1 MKSVLSARSMTAFFE
16 MGSQKLGQPVPDSNF
31 VSERK
36 SSCAQPAQTYVPWA
50 WLFQSSPVNARSVPF
65 PRRTLYCMGVSICF
79 HSESGTAR
87 HSASDFAAVLMAP
100 FAPAPAWASVVS
112 DADTRQA
119 SPAPSEASPIR
130 TSRRVRMDC
139 ILSPRSHRSPANAPT
154 IEGVTKAGRPRYP
167 WWVILFASLGFLSV
181 CTVLVTL
188 FLPLGR
194 RPPEIRITAAPPVR
208 SPEFLAAIAGTA
220 GAPLRAAG
228 TVQLLN
234 NGVAF
239 FPALVKDLR
248 AAQRTIHFSVYIWEP
263 GEANDQVFAALIDRA
278 RAGVKVRVLLDG
290 LGGMKAPDKDVDA
303 LRAAGGQVERFGAA
317 RLGKLT
323 RFHKRN
329 HRRSIVMDG
338 RVGYTG
344 GMAVSDKWVGNAD
357 TEERWRDT
365 MVRVTGPL
373 AATLQSAFV
382 APWAQSS
389 GELLSGPDVFP
400 PDVLGFPDTA
410 PAPASS
416 PAASPAPAA
425 PAASTGS
432 VQPVTL
438 HTGLASAPSSE
449 HHPLR
454 LFFLQSFVS
463 AKQKLYITTPY
474 FVPDDAVRKVVAD
487 RARAGVDVRILLPD
501 EHTDAKPIRL
511 TSHSYFDEL
520 LAAGVKIYEYQPTMM
535 HTKGVVVDGAWS
547 IIGSAN
553 MDVRSKE
560 LNNENVLGILDEG
573 FAREMEATYSEDL
586 KKAQEIHLEE
596 WRRRGWWAKAKER
609 VAVLFAEQY

>member
-1 MKSVLSARSMTAFFE
+1 VTRTVR
-16 MGSQKLGQPVPDSNF
+16 QKYPGWV
-31 VSERK
+31 V
-36 SSCAQPAQTYVPWA
+36 T
-50 WLFQSSPVNARSVPF
+50 
-65 PRRTLYCMGVSICF
+65 
-79 HSESGTAR
+79 
-87 HSASDFAAVLMAP
+87 FA
-100 FAPAPAWASVVS
+100 
-112 DADTRQA
+112 
-119 SPAPSEASPIR
+119 I
-130 TSRRVRMDC
+130 
-139 ILSPRSHRSPANAPT
+139 
-154 IEGVTKAGRPRYP
+154 
-167 WWVILFASLGFLSV
+167 LGFLSV

-188 FLPLGR
+188 FSPLGR
-194 RPPEIRITAAPPVR
+194 RPPDVRITAAPAVR
-208 SPEFLAAIAGTA
+208 SPEFLAAIAGAA
-220 GAPLRAAG
+220 GAPVRSGG

-239 FPALVKDLR
+239 FPALLKDLR

-263 GEANDQVFAALIDRA
+263 GPESDEVFAALIERA

-290 LGGMKAPDKDVDA
+290 LGGMKAPDKDVNA
-303 LRAAGGQVERFGAA
+303 LKAAGGQVEKFGAV

-344 GMAVSDKWVGNAD
+344 GMAVAEKWVGNAD
-357 TEERWRDT
+357 TEEHWRDT

-382 APWAQSS
+382 APWAQTS

-400 PDVLGFPDTA
+400 PDVIGGTDAAPAGA
-410 PAPASS
+410 PAPSAM
-416 PAASPAPAA
+416 PAPPTPPGGAA
-425 PAASTGS
+425 AGS

-449 HHPLR
+449 NHPLR
-454 LFFLQSFVS
+454 LFFIQSFVS
-463 AKQKLYITTPY
+463 AKQKLHITTPY
-474 FVPDDAVRKVVAD
+474 FVPDEAIRKVVAD

-511 TSHSYFDEL
+511 TSHSYFEEL
-520 LAAGVKIYEYQPTMM
+520 LGAGVKIYEYQPTMM
-535 HTKGVVVDGAWS
+535 HTKGVVVDGAWT
-547 IIGSAN
+547 IVGSAN

-573 FAREMEATYSEDL
+573 FAREMEATFSADL

-596 WRRRGWWAKAKER
+596 WRRRGWWAKVKEH

>member
-1 MKSVLSARSMTAFFE
+1 
-16 MGSQKLGQPVPDSNF
+16 
-31 VSERK
+31 
-36 SSCAQPAQTYVPWA
+36 
-50 WLFQSSPVNARSVPF
+50 
-65 PRRTLYCMGVSICF
+65 
-79 HSESGTAR
+79 
-87 HSASDFAAVLMAP
+87 
-100 FAPAPAWASVVS
+100 
-112 DADTRQA
+112 
-119 SPAPSEASPIR
+119 
-130 TSRRVRMDC
+130 
-139 ILSPRSHRSPANAPT
+139 
-154 IEGVTKAGRPRYP
+154 
-167 WWVILFASLGFLSV
+167 
-181 CTVLVTL
+181 
-188 FLPLGR
+188 
-194 RPPEIRITAAPPVR
+194 VR
-208 SPEFLAAIAGTA
+208 SG
-220 GAPLRAAG
+220 G

-239 FPALVKDLR
+239 FPKLLKDIR

-263 GEANDQVFAALIDRA
+263 GEASDQVFAALLERA

-303 LRAAGGQVERFGAA
+303 LRAAGGQVERFSAA

-329 HRRSIVMDG
+329 HRRAIVMDG
-338 RVGYTG
+338 RVAYTG
-344 GMAVSDKWVGNAD
+344 GMAVAEKWVGNAD
-357 TEERWRDT
+357 TEEHWRDT

-373 AATLQSAFV
+373 AATIQSAFV
-382 APWAQSS
+382 GPWTQSS

-400 PDVLGFPDTA
+400 PDVTGGPDAA
-410 PAPASS
+410 PAPS
-416 PAASPAPAA
+416 AAALAAA
-425 PAASTGS
+425 PATAGS

-449 HHPLR
+449 NHPLR
-454 LFFLQSFVS
+454 LFFIQSFVS
-463 AKQKLYITTPY
+463 AQHKLYITTPY
-474 FVPDDAVRKVVAD
+474 FVPDEAIRKVVAD

-511 TSHSYFDEL
+511 TSHGYYEEL
-520 LAAGVKIYEYQPTMM
+520 LAAGVKVYEYQPTMM

-547 IIGSAN
+547 IVGSAN

-573 FAREMEATYSEDL
+573 FAREVEATFFEDL

-596 WRRRGWWAKAKER
+596 WRRRGWWAKTKER

>member
-1 MKSVLSARSMTAFFE
+1 VVT
-16 MGSQKLGQPVPDSNF
+16 
-31 VSERK
+31 
-36 SSCAQPAQTYVPWA
+36 
-50 WLFQSSPVNARSVPF
+50 
-65 PRRTLYCMGVSICF
+65 
-79 HSESGTAR
+79 
-87 HSASDFAAVLMAP
+87 FA
-100 FAPAPAWASVVS
+100 
-112 DADTRQA
+112 
-119 SPAPSEASPIR
+119 I
-130 TSRRVRMDC
+130 
-139 ILSPRSHRSPANAPT
+139 
-154 IEGVTKAGRPRYP
+154 
-167 WWVILFASLGFLSV
+167 LGFISV

-188 FLPLGR
+188 FSPLGR
-194 RPPEIRITAAPPVR
+194 RPPEVRITAAPAVR
-208 SPEFLAAIAGTA
+208 SPEFLAAVAGTA
-220 GAPLRAAG
+220 GSPVRAGG
-228 TVQLLN
+228 TVQLLS

-248 AAQRTIHFSVYIWEP
+248 SAQRTIHFSVYIWEP
-263 GEANDQVFAALIDRA
+263 GEANDQVFAALVERA

-303 LRAAGGQVERFGAA
+303 LKAAGGKVEKFGAA

-329 HRRSIVMDG
+329 HRRSIVIDG

-344 GMAVSDKWVGNAD
+344 GMAVADKWVGNAD
-357 TEERWRDT
+357 TEEHWRDT

-382 APWAQSS
+382 APWAQTT

-400 PDVLGFPDTA
+400 PDVIGFPDAA
-410 PAPASS
+410 PA
-416 PAASPAPAA
+416 AAPVAA
-425 PAASTGS
+425 PAASAAASSAAGAA
-432 VQPVTL
+432 QPVTL

-449 HHPLR
+449 NHPLR
-454 LFFLQSFVS
+454 LFFIQSFVS

-474 FVPDDAVRKVVAD
+474 FVPDEAIRKVVAD

-511 TSHSYFDEL
+511 TSHRYFEEL
-520 LAAGVKIYEYQPTMM
+520 LTAGVKVYEYQPTMM

-547 IIGSAN
+547 IVGSAN

-573 FAREMEATYSEDL
+573 FAREMEATFAEDL

-596 WRRRGWWAKAKER
+596 WRRRGWWAKTKER
-609 VAVLFAEQY
+609 VAELFSEQY

>member
-1 MKSVLSARSMTAFFE
+1 VT
-16 MGSQKLGQPVPDSNF
+16 
-31 VSERK
+31 
-36 SSCAQPAQTYVPWA
+36 
-50 WLFQSSPVNARSVPF
+50 
-65 PRRTLYCMGVSICF
+65 RTQ
-79 HSESGTAR
+79 
-87 HSASDFAAVLMAP
+87 
-100 FAPAPAWASVVS
+100 
-112 DADTRQA
+112 RQ
-119 SPAPSEASPIR
+119 
-130 TSRRVRMDC
+130 
-139 ILSPRSHRSPANAPT
+139 
-154 IEGVTKAGRPRYP
+154 RYP
-167 WWVILFASLGFLSV
+167 WWVLTFSILGFIAL

-188 FLPLGR
+188 FSPLGR
-194 RPPEIRITAAPPVR
+194 RPPAVRITAAPPVR
-208 SPEFLAAIAGTA
+208 SPEFLAAVAGTA
-220 GAPLRAAG
+220 GAPVRPGG

-248 AAQRTIHFSVYIWEP
+248 AAQRTIHFAVYIWEP
-263 GEANDQVFAALIDRA
+263 GEANDQVFAALLERA
-278 RAGVKVRVLLDG
+278 HAGVKVRVLLDG

-303 LRAAGGQVERFGAA
+303 LRAAGGQVERFSAA

-329 HRRSIVMDG
+329 HRRAIVMDG

-344 GMAVSDKWVGNAD
+344 GMAVSDKWVGDAD
-357 TEERWRDT
+357 TEEHWRDT

-382 APWAQSS
+382 GPWAQSS

-400 PDVLGFPDTA
+400 PDVIGGPDAA
-410 PAPASS
+410 PAPSVAVL
-416 PAASPAPAA
+416 AAA
-425 PAASTGS
+425 PAAAGS

-449 HHPLR
+449 NHPLR
-454 LFFLQSFVS
+454 LFFIQSFVS
-463 AKQKLYITTPY
+463 ARRKLYITTPY
-474 FVPDDAVRKVVAD
+474 FVPDEAIRKVVAD

-501 EHTDAKPIRL
+501 EHTDARPIRL
-511 TSHSYFDEL
+511 TSHSYFEEL
-520 LAAGVKIYEYQPTMM
+520 LAAGVKVYEYQPTMM

-547 IIGSAN
+547 IVGSAN

-573 FAREMEATYSEDL
+573 FAGEMEATFFADL
-586 KKAQEIHLEE
+586 RKAEEIRLEE

-609 VAVLFAEQY
+609 VCVLFAEQY

>member
-1 MKSVLSARSMTAFFE
+1 VTRT
-16 MGSQKLGQPVPDSNF
+16 VR
-31 VSERK
+31 RK
-36 SSCAQPAQTYVPWA
+36 
-50 WLFQSSPVNARSVPF
+50 
-65 PRRTLYCMGVSICF
+65 
-79 HSESGTAR
+79 
-87 HSASDFAAVLMAP
+87 
-100 FAPAPAWASVVS
+100 
-112 DADTRQA
+112 
-119 SPAPSEASPIR
+119 
-130 TSRRVRMDC
+130 
-139 ILSPRSHRSPANAPT
+139 
-154 IEGVTKAGRPRYP
+154 YP
-167 WWVILFASLGFLSV
+167 WWVLVFAILGFISV

-188 FLPLGR
+188 FSPLGR
-194 RPPEIRITAAPPVR
+194 RTPAIRISAAPPVR
-208 SPEFLAAIAGTA
+208 SPEFLAAVAGTGGTA
-220 GAPLRAAG
+220 LRAG
-228 TVQLLN
+228 GSVQLLN

-239 FPALVKDLR
+239 FPALVKDIH

-263 GEANDQVFAALIDRA
+263 GQASDQVFAALIERA

-290 LGGMKAPDKDVDA
+290 LGGMKAPDTDVDA
-303 LRAAGGQVERFGAA
+303 LRAAGGQVERFSAA

-344 GMAVSDKWVGNAD
+344 GMAVSDKWIGNAD

-382 APWAQSS
+382 APWAQTS

-400 PDVLGFPDTA
+400 PDVIGGPDAVPAPAGA
-410 PAPASS
+410 PAP
-416 PAASPAPAA
+416 PAGAGAGA
-425 PAASTGS
+425 

-449 HHPLR
+449 SHPLR
-454 LFFLQSFVS
+454 LFFIQSFVS
-463 AKQKLYITTPY
+463 ARQKLYITTPY
-474 FVPDDAVRKVVAD
+474 FVPDDAIRKVVAD

-511 TSHSYFDEL
+511 TSHSYFEEL

-547 IIGSAN
+547 VVGSAN

-573 FAREMEATYSEDL
+573 FAREMEATYFEDL
-586 KKAQEIHLEE
+586 KKAQEIRLEE
-596 WRRRGWWAKAKER
+596 WRRRGWWTKTKER

>member
-1 MKSVLSARSMTAFFE
+1 
-16 MGSQKLGQPVPDSNF
+16 
-31 VSERK
+31 
-36 SSCAQPAQTYVPWA
+36 
-50 WLFQSSPVNARSVPF
+50 
-65 PRRTLYCMGVSICF
+65 
-79 HSESGTAR
+79 
-87 HSASDFAAVLMAP
+87 
-100 FAPAPAWASVVS
+100 
-112 DADTRQA
+112 
-119 SPAPSEASPIR
+119 
-130 TSRRVRMDC
+130 
-139 ILSPRSHRSPANAPT
+139 
-154 IEGVTKAGRPRYP
+154 
-167 WWVILFASLGFLSV
+167 VILFASLGFLSV
-181 CTVLVTL
+181 VTVLVTL

-194 RPPEIRITAAPPVR
+194 RPPEIRITAAPAVR
-208 SPEFLAAIAGTA
+208 SPEFLAAVAGAAGT
-220 GAPLRAAG
+220 PLRTGG
-228 TVQLLN
+228 TVQLIN

-239 FPALVKDLR
+239 FPALLKDIR
-248 AAQRTIHFSVYIWEP
+248 AAQHTVHFSVYIWEP
-263 GEANDQVFAALIDRA
+263 GEANDQVFAALIERA

-303 LRAAGGQVERFGAA
+303 LRAAGGKVERFGAA

-344 GMAVSDKWVGNAD
+344 GMAVADKWVGNAD
-357 TEERWRDT
+357 TEEHWRDT

-400 PDVLGFPDTA
+400 PDVIGGSDAA
-410 PAPASS
+410 PAPVEAAPPSTAT
-416 PAASPAPAA
+416 PAAG
-425 PAASTGS
+425 ASTGS
-432 VQPVTL
+432 AQPVTL

-449 HHPLR
+449 NHPLR
-454 LFFLQSFVS
+454 LFFIQSFVS
-463 AKQKLYITTPY
+463 ARQKLYITTPY
-474 FVPDDAVRKVVAD
+474 FVPDEAIRKVVAE

-511 TSHSYFDEL
+511 TSHSYFEEL
-520 LAAGVKIYEYQPTMM
+520 LAAGVKVYEYQPTMM
-535 HTKGVVVDGAWS
+535 HTKGVVVDGAWT
-547 IIGSAN
+547 IVGSAN

-573 FAREMEATYSEDL
+573 FAREMETTYFEDL

-596 WRRRGWWAKAKER
+596 WRRRGWWAKVKEH

>member
-1 MKSVLSARSMTAFFE
+1 
-16 MGSQKLGQPVPDSNF
+16 MG
-31 VSERK
+31 
-36 SSCAQPAQTYVPWA
+36 
-50 WLFQSSPVNARSVPF
+50 
-65 PRRTLYCMGVSICF
+65 
-79 HSESGTAR
+79 HS
-87 HSASDFAAVLMAP
+87 
-100 FAPAPAWASVVS
+100 
-112 DADTRQA
+112 RQ
-119 SPAPSEASPIR
+119 
-130 TSRRVRMDC
+130 
-139 ILSPRSHRSPANAPT
+139 
-154 IEGVTKAGRPRYP
+154 PRYP
-167 WWVILFASLGFLSV
+167 SWVIVFAILGFLSV

-188 FLPLGR
+188 FSPLGR
-194 RPPEIRITAAPPVR
+194 RPPEVRIDAAPAVR

-220 GAPLRAAG
+220 GTPVRAGG

-248 AAQRTIHFSVYIWEP
+248 AAQRTINFSVYIWEP
-263 GEANDQVFAALIDRA
+263 GEASDQVFAALIDRA

-303 LRAAGGQVERFGAA
+303 LKAAGGRVEKYSAP

-329 HRRSIVMDG
+329 HRRSIVIDG
-338 RVGYTG
+338 RVAYTG
-344 GMAVSDKWVGNAD
+344 GIAVGDKWVGNAD
-357 TEERWRDT
+357 TEEHWRDT

-373 AATLQSAFV
+373 AATIQSAFV
-382 APWAQSS
+382 APWAQTS
-389 GELLSGPDVFP
+389 GELLSGVDVFP
-400 PDVLGFPDTA
+400 PDVLGAADAA
-410 PAPASS
+410 PPGPAVAAAPASAPPPSS
-416 PAASPAPAA
+416 PPSAPASG
-425 PAASTGS
+425 PA
-432 VQPVTL
+432 QPVTL

-454 LFFLQSFVS
+454 LFFIQSFVS
-463 AKQKLYITTPY
+463 AQRRLYITTPY
-474 FVPDDAVRKVVAD
+474 FVPDEAIRKVVAD

-511 TSHSYFDEL
+511 TSHSYFEEL
-520 LAAGVKIYEYQPTMM
+520 LSAGVKIYEYQPTMM

-547 IIGSAN
+547 VVGSAN

-573 FAREMEATYSEDL
+573 FAREMEATFSEDL
-586 KKAQEIHLEE
+586 KKAEEIHLEQ
-596 WRRRGWWAKAKER
+596 WRRRGWWEKTKER

>member
-1 MKSVLSARSMTAFFE
+1 
-16 MGSQKLGQPVPDSNF
+16 
-31 VSERK
+31 
-36 SSCAQPAQTYVPWA
+36 
-50 WLFQSSPVNARSVPF
+50 
-65 PRRTLYCMGVSICF
+65 
-79 HSESGTAR
+79 
-87 HSASDFAAVLMAP
+87 
-100 FAPAPAWASVVS
+100 
-112 DADTRQA
+112 
-119 SPAPSEASPIR
+119 
-130 TSRRVRMDC
+130 
-139 ILSPRSHRSPANAPT
+139 
-154 IEGVTKAGRPRYP
+154 VTKTGRPRYP
-167 WWVILFASLGFLSV
+167 WWVIVFASLGFLSLV
-181 CTVLVTL
+181 TVLVTL

-208 SPEFLAAIAGTA
+208 SPEFLAAVAGTA
-220 GAPLRAAG
+220 GAPLRAGG

-239 FPALVKDLR
+239 FPALVKDIH

-263 GEANDQVFAALIDRA
+263 GEANDQVFAALIERA

-290 LGGMKAPDKDVDA
+290 LGGMKAPDRDVDA
-303 LRAAGGQVERFGAA
+303 LRAAGGKVEKFSAP

-344 GMAVSDKWVGNAD
+344 GMAVSDKWIGNAD

-373 AATLQSAFV
+373 AATLQCAFV
-382 APWAQSS
+382 SPWAQTT

-400 PDVLGFPDTA
+400 PDVLGFPD
-410 PAPASS
+410 
-416 PAASPAPAA
+416 AA
-425 PAASTGS
+425 PAAAASTPTASSASPPAGATGAA
-432 VQPVTL
+432 QPVTL

-449 HHPLR
+449 SHPLR
-454 LFFLQSFVS
+454 LFFIQSFVS

-474 FVPDDAVRKVVAD
+474 FVPDEAIRKVVAD

-511 TSHSYFDEL
+511 TSHRYFEEL

-547 IIGSAN
+547 VVGSAN

-560 LNNENVLGILDEG
+560 LNEENVLGILDEG
-573 FAREMEATYSEDL
+573 FAREMEATYFEDL
-586 KKAQEIHLEE
+586 KKAQEIRLEE
-596 WRRRGWWAKAKER
+596 WRRRGSWQKVKER